1 MKKRII
7 TSVALLIALLL
18 SLAGCDRMKP
28 IEYCELGIVLN
39 VDFEPYDSQ
48 GAFDVAYADGN
59 VIMGMMRYSFV
70 DCEEYGLLS
79 THTPEKLAEVYLD
92 QSNDNKDIQI
102 LKSADVPYYY
112 YTSSEGYVY
121 LVSFYRTPYAYFIV
135 TYITPYSNFADE
147 YDNILDYMESA
158 YILEEHL

>member
-1 MKKRII
+1 MRARIVI
-7 TSVALLIALLL
+7 SAVLLIALVL

-28 IEYCELGIVLN
+28 VEYCELAIVLN
-39 VDFEPYDSQ
+39 VDFEPYDSK
-48 GAFDVAYADGN
+48 GAFDVAYSDGN

-92 QSNDNKDIQI
+92 KSNDNKDIEI
-102 LKSADVPYYY
+102 LKTGDVPYYY

-135 TYITPYSNFADE
+135 TYITPIGKFADT
-147 YDNILDYMESA
+147 YTDIINYMESA
-158 YILEEHL
+158 YILEQHL